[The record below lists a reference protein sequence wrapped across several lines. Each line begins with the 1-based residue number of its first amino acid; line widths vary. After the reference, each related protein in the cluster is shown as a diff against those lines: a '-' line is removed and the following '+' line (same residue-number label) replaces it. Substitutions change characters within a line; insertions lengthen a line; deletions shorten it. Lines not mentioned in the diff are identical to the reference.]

1 MTKQPKDKMLTLRMT
16 KEDYYY
22 LSIAA
27 FTTGNTPSKL
37 LRMIMDASIN
47 AVKVQLAQGKI
58 KLADFETLLDHKL

>member
-22 LSIAA
+22 LQIASY
-27 FTTGNTPSKL
+27 TTGNTPSKL

-47 AVKVQLAQGKI
+47 AVKIQIAQGKI
-58 KLADFETLLDHKL
+58 KLADFEALLDNKL

>member
-16 KEDYYY
+16 KDDYRY
-22 LSIAA
+22 LQIAA

-47 AVKVQLAQGKI
+47 AVKVHIAQGKI
-58 KLADFETLLDHKL
+58 KLADFQDILND

>member
-16 KEDYYY
+16 KDDYRY
-22 LSIAA
+22 LQIAA

-47 AVKVQLAQGKI
+47 AVKVQIAQGKI
-58 KLADFETLLDHKL
+58 KVADFENILND